1 MGLRVLRVRL
11 AAFATV
17 TAFGVAAA
25 VAGATPSAL
34 TVVHSAQN
42 TALGK
47 ILVTASGRTLY
58 HDSAEKKNV
67 VKCLG
72 SCASQWPPLLI
83 AAGAKPVPGPGV
95 TASLLGTVK
104 RPDGKLQV
112 TYAGLPL
119 YLFKGDAK
127 AGDVKGQG
135 QGGLWH
141 ALTPTGAV
149 VTKAVTVSSGGST
162 SGSSS
167 GSTSGSGSGS
177 TSGSGTGSTSGT
189 GTGSGTGGTGTTGG
203 TGGGT
208 DCTANP
214 QGYGCM

>member
-25 VAGATPSAL
+25 VAGATPSSL

-42 TALGK
+42 SALGK

-72 SCASQWPPLLI
+72 SCASQWPPLLV
-83 AAGAKPVPGPGV
+83 ATGAKPVPGPGV

-119 YLFKGDAK
+119 YAFAGDKK

-135 QGGLWH
+135 LSGLWH
-141 ALTPTGAV
+141 ALTPAGAT
-149 VTKAVTVSSGGST
+149 VTKSVTASSGGQTSGSG

-177 TSGSGTGSTSGT
+177 TSGSGS
-189 GTGSGTGGTGTTGG
+189 GTGSGGTGSTGGTTTS
-203 TGGGT
+203 
-208 DCTANP
+208 DCATNP
-214 QGYGCM
+214 GGYGCM

>member
-42 TALGK
+42 GALGK
-47 ILVTASGRTLY
+47 ILVSASGRTLY
-58 HDSAEKKNV
+58 HDSSEKKNV

-72 SCASQWPPLLI
+72 SCASQWPPLLV

-119 YLFKGDAK
+119 YLFAGDKK

-141 ALTPTGAV
+141 ALAPTGAV
-149 VTKAVTVSSGGST
+149 VTKSVTVSSGSGTSGSG

-167 GSTSGSGSGS
+167 GSTSGTGS
-177 TSGSGTGSTSGT
+177 TSGSGTGSSGT
-189 GTGSGTGGTGTTGG
+189 TTTGGTGGS
-203 TGGGT
+203 GGGT

>member
-11 AAFATV
+11 AALATIA
-17 TAFGVAAA
+17 AFGAAAA

-42 TALGK
+42 SALGK
-47 ILVTASGRTLY
+47 ILVTAGGRTLY

-72 SCASQWPPLLI
+72 SCATQWPPLLI

-119 YLFKGDAK
+119 YLFAGDKK

-149 VTKAVTVSSGGST
+149 VTKSVTVSSGAG
-162 SGSSS
+162 
-167 GSTSGSGSGS
+167 TSGSGSGS
-177 TSGSGTGSTSGT
+177 TSGSGTGSGSG
-189 GTGSGTGGTGTTGG
+189 GTGGTGTTGG
-203 TGGGT
+203 TTTTGGTGGGT
-208 DCTANP
+208 DCATNP

>member
-1 MGLRVLRVRL
+1 
-11 AAFATV
+11 
-17 TAFGVAAA
+17 

-42 TALGK
+42 SSLGGK

-58 HDSAEKKNV
+58 HDSSEKKNV

-72 SCASQWPPLLI
+72 ACATQWPPLVI

-119 YLFKGDAK
+119 YLFAGDKK

-135 QGGLWH
+135 LSGLWH
-141 ALTPTGAV
+141 ALTPAGAV
-149 VTKAVTVSSGGST
+149 VTKSVTVSSGGGT
-162 SGSSS
+162 SGSGSGSTS

-177 TSGSGTGSTSGT
+177 TSGSGTRAA
-189 GTGSGTGGTGTTGG
+189 GSGRDGNTTTG
-203 TGGGT
+203 GGGT
-208 DCTANP
+208 DWAANP
-214 QGYGCM
+214 GGSGCM

>member
-1 MGLRVLRVRL
+1 
-11 AAFATV
+11 
-17 TAFGVAAA
+17 
-25 VAGATPSAL
+25 
-34 TVVHSAQN
+34 
-42 TALGK
+42 
-47 ILVTASGRTLY
+47 
-58 HDSAEKKNV
+58 KKNV

-72 SCASQWPPLLI
+72 SCASQWPPLVV

-95 TASLLGTVK
+95 TASLLGTVT

-119 YLFKGDAK
+119 YLFAGDKK
-127 AGDVKGQG
+127 AGGGKGQG
-135 QGGLWH
+135 LSGVWH
-141 ALTPTGAV
+141 ALTPAGSV
-149 VTKAVTVSSGGST
+149 VTKSVTVSSGGGTSGSS

-177 TSGSGTGSTSGT
+177 TSGSGTGSGGT
-189 GTGSGTGGTGTTGG
+189 NTTGGTGG

>member
-1 MGLRVLRVRL
+1 MELRVLRVRL

-17 TAFGVAAA
+17 TTFAVVTA
-25 VAGATPSAL
+25 VAGAAPVSL

-42 TALGK
+42 VALGK
-47 ILVTASGRTLY
+47 ILVSASGRTLY

-72 SCASQWPPLLI
+72 SCATQWPPLLVP
-83 AAGAKPVPGPGV
+83 AGAKPVPGPGI

-119 YLFKGDAK
+119 YLFSGDRK

-135 QGGLWH
+135 LSGIWH

-149 VTKAVTVSSGGST
+149 VTKSVKVST
-162 SGSSS
+162 
-167 GSTSGSGSGS
+167 GSTSGSGSS
-177 TSGSGTGSTSGT
+177 SGS
-189 GTGSGTGGTGTTGG
+189 SGTGGTSTTGG
-203 TGGGT
+203 TTTTGGGGGT
-208 DCTANP
+208 TTGTNCDTNP
-214 QGYGCM
+214 GGYGCM

>member
-1 MGLRVLRVRL
+1 MGLRVLKVRL
-11 AAFATV
+11 AAFATM

-42 TALGK
+42 SALGK

-58 HDSAEKKNV
+58 HDSSEKKNV

-72 SCASQWPPLLI
+72 SCASQWPPLLV

-119 YLFKGDAK
+119 YVFAGDKK

-135 QGGLWH
+135 LSGLWH

-149 VTKAVTVSSGGST
+149 VTKSVTVSSGGGT
-162 SGSSS
+162 SGSGS
-167 GSTSGSGSGS
+167 GSSSGSGS
-177 TSGSGTGSTSGT
+177 TSGSGTGS
-189 GTGSGTGGTGTTGG
+189 GGTTTTGG

>member
-1 MGLRVLRVRL
+1 MGLRVLKVRL

-42 TALGK
+42 SALGK

-58 HDSAEKKNV
+58 HDSSEKKNV

-72 SCASQWPPLLI
+72 ACASQWPPLLI

-119 YLFKGDAK
+119 YLFAGDKK

-135 QGGLWH
+135 LSGLWH

-149 VTKAVTVSSGGST
+149 VTKSVTVSSGGGTSGSG

-167 GSTSGSGSGS
+167 GSGSGSGS
-177 TSGSGTGSTSGT
+177 TSGSGTGS
-189 GTGSGTGGTGTTGG
+189 GGTTTTGG

>member
-1 MGLRVLRVRL
+1 
-11 AAFATV
+11 
-17 TAFGVAAA
+17 
-25 VAGATPSAL
+25 
-34 TVVHSAQN
+34 VVHSAQN
-42 TALGK
+42 SALGK

-72 SCASQWPPLLI
+72 SCASQWPPLLV

-95 TASLLGTVK
+95 SASLLGTVK

-119 YLFKGDAK
+119 YLFAGDKK

-135 QGGLWH
+135 LSGVWH

-149 VTKAVTVSSGGST
+149 VTKSVTVSSGDGTSGSG

-177 TSGSGTGSTSGT
+177 TSGSGTGS
-189 GTGSGTGGTGTTGG
+189 GGTTTTGG
-203 TGGGT
+203 SGGT